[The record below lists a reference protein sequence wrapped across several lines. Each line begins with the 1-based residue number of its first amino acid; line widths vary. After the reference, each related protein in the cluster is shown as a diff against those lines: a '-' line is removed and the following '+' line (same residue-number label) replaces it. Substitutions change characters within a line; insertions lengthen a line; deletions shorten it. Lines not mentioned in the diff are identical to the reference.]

1 MTQAV
6 HMDRATVRRILDGDQ
21 IAFRGLFDSYFPR
34 LYRFALA
41 RLNGD
46 HAAASDVV
54 QQTFWKGFQK
64 LDTYRG
70 EAALYT
76 WFCQVCRN
84 AVVDYCRA
92 NNRELKTVILFDDQP
107 KLRVILENFAAS
119 PLDQPETS
127 AWQRDIQ
134 RLVEATVDALPDHY
148 AEILERKYIDGLSVK
163 EIAER
168 MQLGAKAAES
178 LLTRARKAFRQAIV
192 ELVDSPDALH
202 PPTRNR

>member
-1 MTQAV
+1 MNQAV

-21 IAFRGLFDSYFPR
+21 AAFRGLFDSYFPR

-41 RLNGD
+41 RLDGD

-92 NNRELKTVILFDDQP
+92 HNRETRTVVLFEDQP
-107 KLRVILENFAAS
+107 KLRVILDSFAAS
-119 PLDQPETS
+119 PVDHPETS

-134 RLVEATVDALPDHY
+134 LLVEATVDSLPDHY
-148 AEILERKYIDGLSVK
+148 AEILEQKYIDGLSVK
-163 EIAER
+163 EIAEH
-168 MQLGAKAAES
+168 MNVGAKAAES
-178 LLTRARKAFRQAIV
+178 MLTRARKAFREVMV
-192 ELVDSPDALH
+192 ELVDAPDALQ
-202 PPTRNR
+202 PPARSP